1 MVQVTDSKNIPT
13 HHGFWFRADMFG
25 RPHNVVNVYENV
37 PVEGDQVL
45 PLAWYEELDGFEG
58 RGRWVPVMDDGRWIR
73 EVRTDDVP
81 AAEVESLKERLEKAE
96 KDCEL
101 WGVGV
106 REFALIVQGEITEWR
121 NFVRSVAVAIHGPEA
136 EDHQVST
143 EDLPGLL
150 EALQR
155 KIANGT

>member
-45 PLAWYEELDGFEG
+45 PLAWYEELDGLEG
-58 RGRWVPVMDDGRWIR
+58 RGRWVPVVDDGRWIR

-136 EDHQVST
+136 EGHQVSA